1 MPASSLETRQL
12 ILAAAERLFALRGID
27 GVSMRDVAAAARVPL
42 ALVTY
47 HYGTKLGLYRAV
59 FEARIAP
66 LSRARRERLAAI
78 MRRPAARRR
87 VGDVIEAFLLPM
99 LESRRR
105 HPYLGRLL
113 GREIGDPAARRRGI
127 ARSLLHPLS
136 RDFLAALETLL
147 PRKPRENVHWT
158 YHFVVGSMVSVLS
171 NPHRYRRLSP
181 GICRIDDDQAVLRH
195 FKRVF
200 GKALSG

>member
-59 FEARIAP
+59 FAARIAP
-66 LSRARRERLAAI
+66 LSRARRERLAEI
-78 MRRPAARRR
+78 MRQPAARRR

-147 PRKPRENVHWT
+147 PRKPREDVHWA

>member
-1 MPASSLETRQL
+1 MPASSLETRQQ
-12 ILAAAERLFALRGID
+12 ILAAAERLFAVRGID
-27 GVSMRDVAAAARVPL
+27 GVSMRDLAAAAKVPL

-66 LSRARRERLAAI
+66 LSRERRERLAAI
-78 MRRPAARRR
+78 MRRPAGQRR
-87 VGDVIEAFLLPM
+87 VGDVLEALLMPM
-99 LESRRR
+99 LESRRK

-127 ARSLLHPLS
+127 ARSLLDPLS
-136 RDFLAALETLL
+136 REFLAALETLL
-147 PRKPRENVHWT
+147 PRKSRENTHWS
-158 YHFVVGSMVSVLS
+158 YHFVVGAMVSVLS
-171 NPHRYRRLSP
+171 NPYRYRRLSP

-200 GKALSG
+200 GQALSG

>member
-147 PRKPRENVHWT
+147 PRKPREDVHWT

>member
-66 LSRARRERLAAI
+66 LSRVRRERLAAI

-147 PRKPRENVHWT
+147 PRKPREDVHWT
-158 YHFVVGSMVSVLS
+158 YHFVVSSMVSVLS
-171 NPHRYRRLSP
+171 NPHRYRRLSL
-181 GICRIDDDQAVLRH
+181 GICRIDDDQEVLRH